1 MKYMDDTMENIT
13 ITIRTDFSDSPGAR
27 YRKDGPHSGEEFFE
41 KLLKPKFEEAIANKV
56 KLVIDLDGV
65 WGYPSSFVS
74 GSFGKLS
81 LEMGKNEVLSTI
93 VFISNESDTR
103 KSRIMAEIENPTKRI
118 EKENENERC
127 V

>member
-1 MKYMDDTMENIT
+1 MN
-13 ITIRTDFSDSPGAR
+13 
-27 YRKDGPHSGEEFFE
+27 
-41 KLLKPKFEEAIANKV
+41 
-56 KLVIDLDGV
+56 LVIDLDGD